1 MITKSQNEKARAEA
15 RGIQMVAD
23 EEDFPAVYLL
33 FAVAAI
39 VAIAVTAV
47 SAFVILIR

>member
-1 MITKSQNEKARAEA
+1 
-15 RGIQMVAD
+15 MVAD
-23 EEDFPAVYLL
+23 DDDFPAGYLL

-39 VAIAVTAV
+39 IVIAVTAV